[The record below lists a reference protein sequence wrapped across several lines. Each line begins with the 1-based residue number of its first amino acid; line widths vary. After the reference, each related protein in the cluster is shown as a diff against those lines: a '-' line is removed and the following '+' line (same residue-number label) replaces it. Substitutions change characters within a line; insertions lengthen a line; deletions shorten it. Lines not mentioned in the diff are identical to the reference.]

1 MDQEEK
7 FAANS
12 IKFAPAGFA
21 QKRSFANPNLGLSL
35 SSIDFTDYSKGS
47 EGRGDARYD
56 VIRVRQTF
64 ISIISEIKLFAF
76 SVLKK
81 VLM

>member
-35 SSIDFTDYSKGS
+35 SSIDFTDYSKRA
-47 EGRGDARYD
+47 EGRADARYD
-56 VIRVRQTF
+56 VTRVRQT
-64 ISIISEIKLFAF
+64 SKTAF
-76 SVLKK
+76 LKSNYSPFQCLKK
-81 VLM
+81 F

>member
-35 SSIDFTDYSKGS
+35 SSMDFTDYSEG
-47 EGRGDARYD
+47 GRGSGGRPLWRHQSQAD
-56 VIRVRQTF
+56 VQKQHFWNQIIR
-64 ISIISEIKLFAF
+64 LFSA
-76 SVLKK
+76 
-81 VLM
+81 

>member
-35 SSIDFTDYSKGS
+35 SSMDFTDYSEG
-47 EGRGDARYD
+47 GRGSGGRP
-56 VIRVRQTF
+56 
-64 ISIISEIKLFAF
+64 L
-76 SVLKK
+76 
-81 VLM
+81 